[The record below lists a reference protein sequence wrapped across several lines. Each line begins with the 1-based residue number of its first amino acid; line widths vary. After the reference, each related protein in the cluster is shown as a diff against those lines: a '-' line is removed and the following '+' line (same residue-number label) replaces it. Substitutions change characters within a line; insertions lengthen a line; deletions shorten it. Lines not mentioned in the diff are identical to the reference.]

1 MTRFVRFWR
10 NLFLT
15 IAILLFIGGASGVAL
30 VYWEVTSTL
39 PPVDQLAE
47 YHAPIATQVFADDGS
62 LIGELYVERR
72 YLTPID
78 EIPVRVRNAF
88 IAAEDDSFYR
98 HRGVDVISI
107 GRALMNNIISG
118 AKVQGGSTITQQVV
132 KSLLLTPK
140 KSYTRKLREMVLA
153 VRLER
158 QFSKDEIL
166 YLYLNHIYLG
176 SGAYGVA
183 AAAREY
189 FAKPVGELDV
199 AEAALLA
206 GLPQAPS
213 RYSPFRHWP
222 RAKARQRYVIDR
234 MYAAGFITADERDA
248 ARREPLA
255 LAPRRGN
262 YIAAS
267 DYVEQV
273 RRLLEERYGETAPY
287 ELGLRVY
294 TPVNLKM
301 QAAAEAA
308 VRAGLREVSAREHYP
323 SALRHLEVNETADF
337 LKQQAQ
343 SLGDAPLAR
352 GRTYEAVITDTR
364 NGIVRARAGSFHGTL
379 QTTPTDGHLAPV
391 LQTLTAGD
399 VVRVQVAAPGA
410 GSTYNFMLDPN
421 PPIEGA
427 LVAIEPSSGAI
438 KALVGG
444 YDYERSQFNRAV
456 QAARQPG
463 SAFKPLVYAAA
474 LDRNYTPASI
484 VVDGPISFADNNHI
498 WAPHNYENKFFGPTT
513 LRDALTFS
521 RNVVT
526 VKVTV
531 NIGVKYLINYL
542 HKLGLNANLQPN
554 LSVALGSAEV
564 TPLELA
570 TTYTIFANQGK
581 RPEPIFIS
589 KITDAK
595 GNLISETT
603 PQLREVMSPET
614 AYQITSMLQDVIRRG
629 TGKKALELERP
640 AAGKTGTTN
649 DFMDAWFM
657 GFTPQL
663 LAGVWVGFDEK
674 RTIGSKETGGRV
686 AAPIWTAFMKQALA
700 DQPILDFSI
709 PPGLAC
715 VPINPHSGQR
725 TRYGE
730 GALLECFRRGTEPGA
745 QQVATQVA
753 VADEAPTAAMPE
765 PAALD
770 FFRSD
775 D

>member
-1 MTRFVRFWR
+1 PV
-10 NLFLT
+10 LK
-15 IAILLFIGGASGVAL
+15 
-30 VYWEVTSTL
+30 TL
-39 PPVDQLAE
+39 AVGD
-47 YHAPIATQVFADDGS
+47 V
-62 LIGELYVERR
+62 
-72 YLTPID
+72 
-78 EIPVRVRNAF
+78 VRV
-88 IAAEDDSFYR
+88 
-98 HRGVDVISI
+98 
-107 GRALMNNIISG
+107 
-118 AKVQGGSTITQQVV
+118 Q
-132 KSLLLTPK
+132 
-140 KSYTRKLREMVLA
+140 
-153 VRLER
+153 
-158 QFSKDEIL
+158 
-166 YLYLNHIYLG
+166 
-176 SGAYGVA
+176 VA
-183 AAAREY
+183 AAAQEY
-189 FAKPVGELDV
+189 YGKPVEQLDI

-222 RAKARQRYVIDR
+222 HAKARQRYVLDR
-234 MYAAGFITADERDA
+234 MYAAGFITADERET
-248 ARREPLA
+248 ARHEPLT

-262 YIAAS
+262 YIAAA
-267 DYVEQV
+267 DYVEHV

-287 ELGLRVY
+287 ELGLKVY
-294 TPVNLKM
+294 TAVNLSM
-301 QAAAEAA
+301 QTAAENA
-308 VRAGLREVSAREHYP
+308 VREGLRELSARERYP
-323 SALRHLEVNETADF
+323 VSLRHLDTGDTAGF
-337 LKQQAQ
+337 LKQQVVT
-343 SLGDAPLAR
+343 LGDAPLMR
-352 GRTYEAVITDTR
+352 RRSYEAVVTDTR
-364 NGIVRARAGSFHGTL
+364 NGIVRVRVGGFHGAL
-379 QTTPTDGHLAPV
+379 QTTPNDGHDAPV
-391 LQTLTAGD
+391 LKTLAVGD
-399 VVRVQVAAPGA
+399 VVRVQVAAAGT
-410 GSTYNFMLDPN
+410 GSTYNFILDPS

-427 LVAIEPSSGAI
+427 LVALEPGTGAV
-438 KALVGG
+438 KAMVGG

-531 NIGVKYLINYL
+531 NIGVKYLLNYL
-542 HKLGLNANLQPN
+542 RKLGLNANLQPN

-570 TTYTIFANQGK
+570 TTYAIFANQGK
-581 RPEPIFIS
+581 RPEPIFIT
-589 KITDAK
+589 KITDAQ
-595 GNLISETT
+595 GNVISEST
-603 PQLREVMSPET
+603 PQSRAVMSPET
-614 AYQITSMLQDVIRRG
+614 AYQITSMLQDVIKRG

-657 GFTPQL
+657 GYTPQL

-686 AAPIWTAFMKQALA
+686 AAPIWTKFMQQALA
-700 DQPILDFSI
+700 DQPILDF
-709 PPGLAC
+709 PVPAGLAC

-725 TRYGE
+725 TRYGD
-730 GALLECFRRGTEPGA
+730 GSLLECFRRGTEPGA
-745 QQVATQVA
+745 THDVTQVA
-753 VADEAPTAAMPE
+753 QVADEAPTAAIPE